1 MNEVERARITVLVE
15 NAPKYDTYL
24 KGCFG
29 LSLWIEVQTQG
40 VEKKILFDVGPL
52 AEPLLYNAEALGIE
66 IADVDL
72 IVLSH
77 CHFDHTAAL
86 ADLMGHIDGDVSVL
100 AHPEILRQAFKLEPG
115 FMDYGMSGRNAR
127 ENLEGLGARFILS
140 KSPLEVF
147 PGVMYSGEVP
157 RREAFEERGG
167 VSSFT
172 IDDGGEMIPD
182 AIRDDVSLAVNL
194 GDRGLVILTGC
205 AHAGP
210 ISSIGHMVAVTGV
223 GRIEGIMGGFH
234 LLEADSMRVDETVK
248 RLGEFAP
255 TWIAPMHCTG
265 LIPSAAIADAFPE
278 GFRELHAGDVLE
290 LL

>member
-140 KSPLEVF
+140 KSPQEVF

>member
-1 MNEVERARITVLVE
+1 MNEVERARITVLLE

-29 LSLWIEVQTQG
+29 LSLWIEVRTQG

-52 AEPLLYNAEALGIE
+52 AEPLLYNAEALDID
-66 IADVDL
+66 ISDVDL

-86 ADLMGHIDGDVSVL
+86 ADLMGHIDGEVPVL
-100 AHPEILRQAFKLEPG
+100 AHPEIFRQVFKLDPG
-115 FMDYGMSGRNAR
+115 FMDYGMSGRNSRA
-127 ENLEGLGARFILS
+127 NLEGLGARFILS

-147 PGVMYSGEVP
+147 PGVMYSGEIP
-157 RREAFEERGG
+157 RKEAFEERGG

-172 IDDGGEMIPD
+172 IDDGGETVAD

-210 ISSIGHMVAVTGV
+210 INSIRHLGTVTGV
-223 GRIEGIMGGFH
+223 ERIEGIMGGFH
-234 LLEADSMRVDETVK
+234 LLEADSTRVDETVK

-265 LIPSAAIADAFPE
+265 LIPSARIADAFPE
-278 GFRELHAGDVLE
+278 AFKELHAGDVLE